1 MVYGFVKQSG
11 GAVRVYSELCHGTTV
26 SFYLPLAGSLSH
38 PVPVDTPMPSNGK
51 MGATVLVVD
60 DEVDLLEVALVY
72 LAEMGFTAYEAK
84 DGASALEMIAQHGE
98 IALMVTDVVMP
109 DGMNGVEL
117 VQRALALRPGLKIV
131 YSSGFPAEA
140 LAEKSMLLVDAP
152 LLRKPY
158 QRAEFDA
165 IVHRV
170 MESDY
175 VTQKK

>member
-1 MVYGFVKQSG
+1 
-11 GAVRVYSELCHGTTV
+11 
-26 SFYLPLAGSLSH
+26 
-38 PVPVDTPMPSNGK
+38 
-51 MGATVLVVD
+51 
-60 DEVDLLEVALVY
+60 
-72 LAEMGFTAYEAK
+72 MGFTAYEAK

>member
-1 MVYGFVKQSG
+1 
-11 GAVRVYSELCHGTTV
+11 
-26 SFYLPLAGSLSH
+26 
-38 PVPVDTPMPSNGK
+38 MPSNGK